1 MKYIIELGLTILLMA
16 IAANNLP
23 SIVRKVRL
31 GQMVILKEASASNWG
46 RVWVPQKNK

>member
-23 SIVRKVRL
+23 SILYKLRF
-31 GQMVILKEASASNWG
+31 GQLVIIKEASSANWG
-46 RVWVPQKNK
+46 RTWIPKNN